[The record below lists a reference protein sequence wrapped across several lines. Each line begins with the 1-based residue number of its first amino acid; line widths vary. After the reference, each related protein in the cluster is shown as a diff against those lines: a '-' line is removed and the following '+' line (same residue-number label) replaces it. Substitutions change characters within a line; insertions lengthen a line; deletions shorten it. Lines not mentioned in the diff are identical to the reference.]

1 MAADGDGSRRWRW
14 RPPSVLRLLVV
25 AVVVLNL
32 LDAVFTLI
40 WVESGVA
47 TEANLFL
54 EVILSHSAVGFVV
67 VKMSLV
73 SMGVLLLWRERR
85 RRLAVYGI
93 RISFAAYNSL
103 LLYHLGIMAAAV
115 EFA

>member
-1 MAADGDGSRRWRW
+1 MAETSGGTSERRWQ
-14 RPPSVLRLLVV
+14 PPSVLRLLVV
-25 AVVVLNL
+25 AVVLLNL
-32 LDAVFTLI
+32 LDAVFTLV

-47 TEANLFL
+47 TEANLLL
-54 EVILSHSAVGFVV
+54 EAILSRSAIAFVV

-73 SMGVLLLWRERR
+73 SMGVLLLWRQRQ

-93 RISFAAYNSL
+93 RLSFAAYNSL
-103 LLYHLGIMAAAV
+103 LLYHFGIMAAAV